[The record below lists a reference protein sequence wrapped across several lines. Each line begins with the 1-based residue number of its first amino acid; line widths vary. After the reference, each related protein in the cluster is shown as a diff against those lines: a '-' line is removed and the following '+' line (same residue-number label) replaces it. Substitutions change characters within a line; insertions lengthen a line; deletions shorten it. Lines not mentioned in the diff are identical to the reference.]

1 MSSTVAGPRRY
12 RWAILAA
19 GVAGQ
24 ASYAAVFFG
33 VSAIAPEIRAH
44 YRLDL
49 TDVGVVF
56 AAVNV
61 GSLVTLLPWGLLADR
76 IGERAV
82 LGLGLGTGSVAL
94 VGASYANTY
103 ATLVVALTAAGAL
116 GAGVNSA
123 SGRAVMA
130 WFGAEERG
138 LALGIRQTSVPL
150 GGAVAAI
157 VLPLLAQHVSLR
169 SAFLALAAGC
179 LGAALAG
186 VVLMRGE
193 PEEHTGPLAR
203 PLRDRRIWLLCLGST
218 CFVATQISILA
229 FLVLF
234 LHDRRGFSTG
244 AAAAVFALTH
254 ALSGVARITAG
265 RWSDRLGTRVAPLRW
280 FALALAAGVGGT
292 AILVNA
298 PTAVLLPA
306 LVAAGTLG
314 ASWNGLSFTAVA
326 ETAGRARS
334 GAAIGLQQT
343 FLAAGS
349 IAAAVLFAAL
359 VHATSWRLSFAV
371 AALCPLAGYALL
383 APVSEPRR

>member
-1 MSSTVAGPRRY
+1 MAESPRRY

-24 ASYAAVFFG
+24 ASYAAILFG
-33 VSAIAPEIRAH
+33 VSAIAPELREH
-44 YRLDL
+44 FRLDL

-61 GSLVTLLPWGLLADR
+61 GSLVTLLGWGLLADR

-82 LGLGLGTGSVAL
+82 LVLGLGGASVAL
-94 VGASYANTY
+94 VGAAFAGSY
-103 ATLVVALTAAGAL
+103 ATLVIALTAAGAL

-150 GGAVAAI
+150 GGALAAA
-157 VLPLLAQHVSLR
+157 VLPALAQHVSLR
-169 SAFLALAAGC
+169 AAFLALAAGC
-179 LGAALAG
+179 LAAAAAG
-186 VVLMRGE
+186 LVLMRGE
-193 PEEHTGPLAR
+193 PEEQTGPLGR
-203 PLRDRRIWLLCLGST
+203 PLRDRQIWLLCLGST
-218 CFVATQISILA
+218 CFVATQISVLA

-234 LHDRRGFSTG
+234 LHDRRGFSPG

-254 ALSGVARITAG
+254 VLSGIARIAAG
-265 RWSDRLGTRVAPLRW
+265 RWSDRLGARVAPLRW
-280 FALALAAGVGGT
+280 FALALAVGVGAA
-292 AILVNA
+292 AILVDA
-298 PTAVLLPA
+298 PTAMLLPA
-306 LVAAGTLG
+306 LVAAGALG

-349 IAAAVLFAAL
+349 IVAAILFAAL
-359 VHATSWRLSFAV
+359 VHATSWRLAFAV

-383 APVSEPRR
+383 VPVSEPRR